1 MSIAEHI
8 THAAVHALGWSVI
21 HSLWQIL
28 LIALLW
34 QLALLLTKKGPAT
47 LRYNLSL
54 IAMLAIPLSFLATFF
69 RQYNVYQ
76 NARQIVSVEFD
87 TAAWVRTAS
96 DRTFYLLD
104 KSQPAFLDR
113 FEAYTPLVFWLYLG
127 GVTILSVY
135 ALTSWFN
142 IYKLKRR
149 SNVEPDPKWQDRL
162 NTMMQ
167 EYGFRKAVTVRVSDK
182 VSVPAVVGFLKPWI
196 LLPAAMF
203 FSMTT
208 DQIEAIFLHE
218 LYHIRR
224 NDHLVNALQNLLEIL
239 FFYHPLTWWISK
251 HIRKLREECV
261 DEWVVAETG
270 KPLVYAGA
278 LISLEETRSTTVPQP
293 MVAATQSKNHL
304 FTRIKKMMTM
314 KTRSLNTGQKM
325 AAVLAI
331 VFALASIAW
340 INPPVTINLAEAG
353 YNFGHQLPDDAYAQ
367 LNEFSHRVNGDK
379 QDKPQKQEEKKPVT
393 IHLHDGSSISFEG
406 LSERERE
413 IFKEAMK
420 ELQEAMLEVNKEIF
434 EKLQSGEFQR
444 QMEEAGEKVRTAQE
458 EVKKA
463 MEQIQIQMHDESFR
477 EEIQRAG
484 EEIRKAMEEIEGIDW
499 KEISREVQQS
509 MEEINK
515 AMKEANMNMD
525 DMTPMIMELI
535 QGFGEVAGKGLDSLI
550 PALQEMLEE
559 LEKSMPEPESN
570 ENR

>member
-21 HSLWQIL
+21 HSLWQIV

-34 QLALLLTKKGPAT
+34 QLSLLLTKKGPAT

-69 RQYNVYQ
+69 RQYNVYH
-76 NARQIVSVEFD
+76 NARQIVSIEFD
-87 TAAWVRTAS
+87 TAAWVRAAG

-113 FEAYTPLVFWLYLG
+113 FEAFTPLVFWLYLV
-127 GVTILSVY
+127 GVTILSAY
-135 ALTSWFN
+135 ALISYFN
-142 IYKLKRR
+142 IYRLKRK
-149 SNVEPDPKWQDRL
+149 NNFDPDPQWEERFKPL
-162 NTMMQ
+162 MQ
-167 EYGFRKAVTVRVSDK
+167 RCGIRKTIPVRVSEK
-182 VSVPAVVGFLKPWI
+182 LSVPVVVGFLKPWI

-208 DQIEAIFLHE
+208 EQIEAIFLHE

-224 NDHLVNALQNLLEIL
+224 KDHMVNALQNLLEIL
-239 FFYHPLTWWISK
+239 FFFHPVTWWISK

-270 KPLVYAGA
+270 TPLVYAGA
-278 LISLEETRSTTVPQP
+278 LINLEETRSTTMPQP

-304 FTRIKKMMTM
+304 FTRIKNMMTM
-314 KTRSLNTGQKM
+314 KTKSLNTGQKM
-325 AAVLAI
+325 AAMLAI

-340 INPPVTINLAEAG
+340 INPPVTINLAETG
-353 YNFGHQLPDDAYAQ
+353 SNFGYQLTDDAYAH
-367 LNEFSHRVNGDK
+367 LHELSDPANRDK
-379 QDKPQKQEEKKPVT
+379 QDEPQKQDEKVPVT

-413 IFKEAMK
+413 VLKDAMK
-420 ELQEAMLEVNKEIF
+420 ELQQAMLEVNRDIF
-434 EKLQSGEFQR
+434 EKLQSGEFRR

-458 EVKKA
+458 EVRKA
-463 MEQIQIQMHDESFR
+463 MDQIEIQLHDESFR
-477 EEIQRAG
+477 DEMRQAG
-484 EEIRKAMEEIEGIDW
+484 EEIRNAMQEIEGIDW
-499 KEISREVQQS
+499 HEISREVQKS

-515 AMKEANMNMD
+515 AMKEANMNME

-535 QGFGEVAGKGLDSLI
+535 QGFGEVAGKGLDSLM

-559 LEKSMPEPESN
+559 LEKIMPEPQNN